1 MSELRDK
8 INNPALTPMERLVL
22 LFQILRSPEGC
33 AWDRKQTHQSLV
45 PYLIE
50 ESYEFIEAVERGDQ
64 AELCEELGDVLT
76 QVIFHAQLA
85 SERGDFTLD
94 TVAQGVVNKLV
105 SRHPHVFGEQKDL
118 DPKQVRDQWER
129 IKTNSGEKESVLGG
143 LPKTM
148 PALTMAFRM
157 GEKAGGVGFDWQ
169 TPQQVLEKIREEFGE
184 VTEEMSATP
193 MDKSRLEDE
202 IGDLLF
208 ATASLARKLDI
219 EPEIALRNSLN
230 KFRTRFDSLEARVR
244 ASGRRLEDLTLEQL
258 EVIWQSVKAS

>member
-8 INNPALTPMERLVL
+8 IDNPALTPMDRLVL

-50 ESYEFIEAVERGDQ
+50 ESYEAIEAIERGDQ

-76 QVIFHAQLA
+76 QVVFHTQLA

-94 TVAQGVVNKLV
+94 QVAQGVVNKLV
-105 SRHPHVFGEQKDL
+105 NRHPHVFGEQKDL

-169 TPQQVLEKIREEFGE
+169 TPQQVLDKIREEFGE
-184 VTEEMSATP
+184 VTQEMSTTP

-219 EPEIALRNSLN
+219 EPEIALRNSLT
-230 KFRTRFDSLEARVR
+230 KFRNRFDILESRVKE
-244 ASGRRLEDLTLEQL
+244 SGKRLEDLTLEQL
-258 EVIWQSVKAS
+258 EAIWQDVKSA